1 MIRALRIAVVAA
13 AVLAIGF
20 YLWHGLTYQPSSPWE
35 PEVVAWAN
43 GYTALPILAVVAVG
57 MVFTFTSVFG
67 GLVGGD
73 VLSALTGGNTGEFRD
88 ALTGIGTVQA
98 VGETG
103 IQVNDQPMV
112 RIDFSVEGVDG
123 KVFPASARMVVP
135 LTELSLLRPG
145 VVLPVRYLPHR
156 PGKVQLDLSGNSVEA
171 QRVMNQSMIRKGFTT
186 QAKLDIAARG
196 IVAQAVV
203 QSLAVPGEIR
213 DGHSK
218 VQIGLVVTRP
228 DGSTFATRTE
238 KFLPPVAVSNV
249 QVGRIV
255 QVHYLP
261 GNEQEVVLAI
271 PVNA

>member
-1 MIRALRIAVVAA
+1 MIRALRLAVVVAA
-13 AVLAIGF
+13 ALAIGV

-35 PEVVAWAN
+35 PGVVAWAN
-43 GYTALPILAVVAVG
+43 GYLALPILAVVAVS
-57 MVFTFTSVFG
+57 MVFAFTSLPGLFG
-67 GLVGGD
+67 GDL
-73 VLSALTGGNTGEFRD
+73 LSALAGGNTGEFRD
-88 ALTGIGTVQA
+88 AHLGIGTVRSI
-98 VGETG
+98 GRTG
-103 IQVNDQPMV
+103 VQVNDQPMV
-112 RIDFSVEGVDG
+112 HIDFSVEGADG

-156 PGKVQLDLSGNSVEA
+156 PGKVQVDMSGNSVAA
-171 QRVMNQSMIRKGFTT
+171 QQVMNQSMLRKGFTT

-196 IVAQAVV
+196 IAAQAVV
-203 QSLAVPGEIR
+203 QSLSVPGEIR

-218 VQIGLVVTRP
+218 VEIGLVVTRP
-228 DGSTFATRTE
+228 DGSTFTTRTD
-238 KFLPPVAVSNV
+238 KFLPPVAVANV

-261 GNEQEVVLAI
+261 GNEQEVVLAV